1 MLPFSHGIRKC
12 AGVYSAGIGIAPLLS
27 PNEVS
32 VDCWTLQQIRSSQR
46 YRIERSRAV
55 HDRKW
60 FCLTVLFL
68 AVGACAPPLLFAQA
82 QTTSTLTGT
91 ITDSTGAVVPGAT
104 VSISSPSLI
113 GGTHSTVSDS
123 QGIYRFPSLQ
133 PGVYELTAELQG
145 FRAVKRTDI
154 RLQLGS
160 TITMDVALPQLTA
173 TETIV
178 VSGRASMV
186 DVKSSASNTQIDN
199 EMLQNLPTGRFQP
212 DVVNLAPGITNSV
225 AYGGTASSNAL
236 LVDGVDVSDP
246 DGGSPW
252 AFFNYN
258 WIQEV
263 QVVGLGAN
271 AEYGE
276 FTGVAANSI
285 VRSGSNR
292 FSGLFEYLTERNS
305 WLSNNTGS
313 LPADLREDFKP
324 REIDTWFDTTAQ
336 VGGPIMK
343 DKLWFFTGI
352 QYAKFLDRPA
362 GFNGP
367 FTSEKDPRYIGKVNW
382 AASPNVKVEGFYE
395 WDKFD
400 ITGRGAGPDRP
411 QETTVLEPAP
421 ESNWNGRVTWTID
434 SKTLLDV
441 RNGGYVGYFPIEPTP
456 PQTRSSP
463 YPRFDESFNYSVNAP
478 YYGRFDRKRNVTAAT
493 LTRYAD
499 KFVGKSHE
507 FKFGFEFERSKIINE
522 GGYPGGRLYYDYG
535 GAPYLV
541 YLWDGYVQ
549 NATNKRA
556 SLYAQDTWT
565 VNDRLTIN
573 PGIRFNFNR
582 GSVAGKG
589 TVLKTN
595 PISPRIGAAWDV
607 TGDHRNVV
615 RLHYGRYHD
624 ALLGGTYYFMDTSQQ
639 HPKYTALV
647 LGTNDFEIIDTI
659 DVANNVGID
668 PDVKPSYVDQYVAGI
683 ERELIPDLS
692 VQVQYIRRNYENFM
706 AFTDTG
712 ATYDPVQRRDPG
724 PDGELDTEDDGE
736 LITVFN
742 KSGDTFYL
750 MTNPDN
756 ATRTYN
762 GFQIIVRKR
771 FSHNWQTATSY
782 TWSRTRGTVNNN
794 FGSNAPASS
803 STSDTG
809 QSGVFANPNRA
820 ILSDGPAV
828 FDYTHHFK
836 AEGTYRIPYWG
847 GFNISGIYRYITG
860 AAWGRRAGIRDLD
873 QGSETVRIEPR
884 GTHRVDALNN
894 FDFRVEKTFVFGQ
907 QSRTAGVFVDIFNV
921 NNQGIPN
928 SEFSRPIADTSG
940 STFGEPLGWIDP
952 RLVRLGVRFTF

>member
-1 MLPFSHGIRKC
+1 MFAPP
-12 AGVYSAGIGIAPLLS
+12 IGRTQIA
-27 PNEVS
+27 
-32 VDCWTLQQIRSSQR
+32 
-46 YRIERSRAV
+46 ERSRAV
-55 HDRKW
+55 HDRKSSW
-60 FCLTVLFL
+60 ITVFL
-68 AVGACAPPLLFAQA
+68 LALSVCAPQRVFAQA

-91 ITDSTGAVVPGAT
+91 VTDSTGAVVPGVT
-104 VSISSPSLI
+104 VSITSPSLI
-113 GGTHSTVSDS
+113 GGAHSVITDS
-123 QGIYRFPSLQ
+123 RGVYRFPSLQ
-133 PGVYELTAELQG
+133 PGVYTLTAELQG
-145 FRAVKRTDI
+145 FRTVSRDDI
-154 RLQLGS
+154 RLPLGA
-160 TITMDVALPQLTA
+160 TITMDVAMAQVATA
-173 TETIV
+173 ETVV
-178 VSGRASMV
+178 VSGRPSMV
-186 DVKSSASNTQIDN
+186 DVKSSAANTQIDN
-199 EMLQNLPTGRFQP
+199 ELLQNLPTERFQP
-212 DVVNLAPGITNSV
+212 DVINLAPGITNSV

-236 LVDGVDVSDP
+236 LIDGVDVSDP

-252 AFFNYN
+252 SFFNYN

-276 FTGVAANSI
+276 FTGAAANSI
-285 VRSGSNR
+285 VRSGANR

-305 WLSNNTGS
+305 WLSDNTGS
-313 LPADLREDFKP
+313 LSADLREDFKP
-324 REIDTWFDTTAQ
+324 REIDTWWDTTAQ
-336 VGGPIMK
+336 VGGPIMQ

-352 QYAKFLDRPA
+352 QYFKQLDRPA

-367 FTSEKDPRYIGKVNW
+367 FTSEKDPRYIGKINW

-395 WDKFD
+395 WDKYD

-411 QETTVLEPAP
+411 PETTVIEPAP
-421 ESNWNGRVTWTID
+421 ETNWNGRVTWTIN

-441 RNGGYVGYFPIEPTP
+441 RNGGYTGYYPLEPTP
-456 PQTRSSP
+456 PNTRSGP
-463 YPRFDESFNYSVNAP
+463 FPRRDENFNYSVNSS
-478 YYGRFDRKRNVTAAT
+478 YYYRADRTRNVTAAT

-499 KFVGKSHE
+499 KFAGKSHE
-507 FKFGFEFERSKIINE
+507 FKFGFEFERSKIVNE
-522 GGYPGGRLYYDYG
+522 YGYPGGRLYYDYG
-535 GAPYLV
+535 GAPYEV
-541 YLWDGYVQ
+541 YLWDGYVV
-549 NATNKRA
+549 NATGKRA

-573 PGIRFNFNR
+573 PGIRFNLNR
-582 GSVAGKG
+582 GSVPGSG

-595 PISPRIGAAWDV
+595 PVSPRIGLAWDV
-607 TGDHRNVV
+607 TGDHRTVV

-624 ALLGGTYYFMDTSQQ
+624 ALLGGTYYHMDTSQQ
-639 HPKYTALV
+639 HPKFTALV
-647 LGTNDFEIIDTI
+647 LGENDFEIIDTV

-668 PDVKPSYVDQYVAGI
+668 PDLKQSHVDQYLAGI
-683 ERELIPDLS
+683 ERELFPDLS

-706 AFTDTG
+706 AFIDTG

-724 PDGELDTEDDGE
+724 PDNQLDTADDGE
-736 LITVFN
+736 LITVYN

-750 MTNPDN
+750 MTNPDG

-762 GFQIIVRKR
+762 GFQINVRKR
-771 FSHNWQTATSY
+771 FSHNWQTNTSY
-782 TWSRTRGTVNNN
+782 TWSRTRGNVNNN
-794 FGSNAPASS
+794 FGANAAGSS

-884 GTHRVDALNN
+884 GTRRVDALNN

-921 NNQGIPN
+921 NNQGIPD
-928 SEFSRPIADTSG
+928 SEDSRPIIDTSG
-940 STFGEPLGWIDP
+940 STFGNPRVWIDP
-952 RLVRLGVRFTF
+952 RLVRLGLRFTF